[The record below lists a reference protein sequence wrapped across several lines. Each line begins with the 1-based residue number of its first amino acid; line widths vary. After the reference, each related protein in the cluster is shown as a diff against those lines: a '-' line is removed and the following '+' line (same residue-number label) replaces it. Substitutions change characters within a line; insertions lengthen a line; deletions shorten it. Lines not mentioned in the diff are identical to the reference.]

1 MKKKFQVSI
10 EETLRKT
17 IFVDAENEAEA
28 WDIAD
33 ELYNEEK
40 VVLTPEDFVEYNVY
54 IDKEVKG

>member
-40 VVLTPEDFVEYNVY
+40 VVLTPEDFVEYNVC
-54 IDKEVKG
+54 IDKEVKD

>member
-17 IFVDAENEAEA
+17 IFVNAENEAEA

-33 ELYNEEK
+33 ELYEEEK

-54 IDKEVKG
+54 IEKEVKD

>member
-54 IDKEVKG
+54 IDKEVKD

>member
-1 MKKKFQVSI
+1 MKKKFQISI

-17 IFVDAENEAEA
+17 IFVNAENEAEA

-40 VVLTPEDFVEYNVY
+40 VVLTPEDFVEHNIY
-54 IDKEVKG
+54 IEKEVKD